1 MDMARTRVK
10 TKANYMISVLDLVHL
25 HTKITIEFML
35 LFFLLLLLRFI
46 ISKSGNDE
54 EYNFKKKVKN
64 LFYPFL

>member
-10 TKANYMISVLDLVHL
+10 AKANHMISVLDLVRL

-54 EYNFKKKVKN
+54 EYNF
-64 LFYPFL
+64 